1 MKSSL
6 RPKAR
11 PMDLT
16 PEAESGDSD
25 LIRMEEKRKGSDDG
39 GAVERG
45 NNAARRRAKE
55 GSPDDA
61 AKFVEGGMVRAGDV
75 RDNPKR
81 GKCY

>member
-16 PEAESGDSD
+16 PEAESDDSD
-25 LIRMEEKRKGSDDG
+25 IIRMEDSRKESDDG

-55 GSPDDA
+55 GSPSDV
-61 AKFVEGGMVRAGDV
+61 AKFMDGGMVRQGDV

>member
-25 LIRMEEKRKGSDDG
+25 LIRMEENRKGSDDG

-45 NNAARRRAKE
+45 NNAAKRRAKE
-55 GSPDDA
+55 GT
-61 AKFVEGGMVRAGDV
+61 AKFMDGGMVRPGDV